1 MIVAQ
6 SQSGALRHARRQQI
20 EYRINQ
26 LNSELNNL
34 IAELRNLVA
43 ERDTLDAAFPTPASQ
58 QEKKRKHGGGR
69 GRTLFTEE
77 VYQQI
82 PHMMDEGMDREE
94 IAEAIG
100 CTVQTLIVRCCQRKI
115 GIPRPQGTTPFGV
128 GG

>member
-43 ERDTLDAAFPTPASQ
+43 ERDEMDVAFPTPS

-115 GIPRPQGTTPFGV
+115 GIPRPQGSTPFGV